1 MANVFGSGKTM
12 AECCKAHGVNYSR
25 VFSHRAGKALRAAGI
40 VPTGH
45 NGQQL
50 LWDATAAG
58 PVLKSFAETGAVG
71 TRSKVPDVV
80 DLRRRVDALEKTVND
95 LRAALGG

>member
-1 MANVFGSGKTM
+1 MANVFGSGKTL
-12 AECCKAHGVNYSR
+12 AECCKAHGVKYSR
-25 VFSHRAGKALRAAGI
+25 TFSYAAGKALRAAGV

-50 LWDATAAG
+50 LWDVAAAG
-58 PVLKSFAETGAVG
+58 PVLKTFAETRTVGARG
-71 TRSKVPDVV
+71 KVPDVV